1 MVFPSPTLARNVF
14 GSNAAFLLFF
24 TKKSSSPDEA
34 TITGNRGSTRA
45 NHTAIPT
52 PEIDIL
58 AGVTLTHFA
67 LCGMRQRSGWRLTE
81 DVPTRIEQFRM
92 ACRTYQ
98 ACVQRFFKSL
108 GNLLIQVM
116 EERFARLVI
125 HLGLE
130 FMSVLERHSALCR
143 RSFADFVD
151 QPLQF
156 GNFIQVF
163 SPSTVGIRRAQPH
176 ASMSTIV

>member
-34 TITGNRGSTRA
+34 RITGNRGSTRA

-92 ACRTYQ
+92 ARRTYQ
-98 ACVQRFFKSL
+98 ACVQPKPEPITTMVRRCMKMFK
-108 GNLLIQVM
+108 
-116 EERFARLVI
+116 A
-125 HLGLE
+125 
-130 FMSVLERHSALCR
+130 
-143 RSFADFVD
+143 
-151 QPLQF
+151 
-156 GNFIQVF
+156 
-163 SPSTVGIRRAQPH
+163 
-176 ASMSTIV
+176 